1 MKKFL
6 QILGLVFVLFRLAKC
21 QLSINGLNK
30 TVASSLS
37 LFPRQFCGP
46 QSVSFA
52 GGGPSPNP
60 GFEITSQLW
69 SSQQDSSGV
78 PGYPGVSYSAWG
90 ESGTG
95 YVQIQSTL
103 SNGLLFRIGRRPFQA
118 VPPQDW
124 TPQVGVLPAIPSQ
137 TTTSLASFG
146 FTAIDYYT
154 LEVVDAPM
162 SQTG

>member
-21 QLSINGLNK
+21 QLSINVLNK
-30 TVASSLS
+30 TVASNLS
-37 LFPRQFCGP
+37 LFPRQFCGT

-52 GGGPSPNP
+52 GGGLSFDH

-69 SSQQDSSGV
+69 SSQKHSSRV
-78 PGYPGVSYSAWG
+78 PGDPGASYSAWG

-103 SNGLLFRIGRRPFQA
+103 TNGLLFRIGRSSFQA
-118 VPPQDW
+118 VPAQDW
-124 TPQVGVLPAIPSQ
+124 TPQVGVLPAIPYQ
-137 TTTSLASFG
+137 TTTSQVSFE

-154 LEVVDAPM
+154 LEIVDAPM